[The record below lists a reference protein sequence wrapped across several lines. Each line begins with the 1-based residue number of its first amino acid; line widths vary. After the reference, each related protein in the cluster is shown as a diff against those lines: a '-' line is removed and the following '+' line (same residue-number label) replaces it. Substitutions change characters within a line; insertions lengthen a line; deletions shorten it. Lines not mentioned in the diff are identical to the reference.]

1 MTESELA
8 SGHSDSRYQLLSEG
22 AVMKSNKHSLMK
34 IVVSAAILGACVSGA
49 AYADDSSM
57 ARFGGD
63 SYAYFNSQQVDKSP
77 SAWRQANPNGL
88 SDRQLEAISTEAPA
102 WQLNKPIYASAP
114 TDPSF
119 RQTHPNGLTEREYQ
133 ALSSE
138 APTWHPSATGATAMA
153 SNGQAGVAQSANAN
167 TVAAR
172 LARVFTLGNTPAE
185 R

>member
-1 MTESELA
+1 
-8 SGHSDSRYQLLSEG
+8 
-22 AVMKSNKHSLMK
+22 MKFNKYSVIK
-34 IVVSAAILGACVSGA
+34 IVVSAAILGASVSGA

-77 SAWRQANPNGL
+77 STWRQANPNGL

-102 WQLNKPIYASAP
+102 WQLNKPVLASAP
-114 TDPSF
+114 SDPSF
-119 RQTHPNGLTEREYQ
+119 RQTHPNGMSEREYQ

-138 APTWHPSATGATAMA
+138 APTWHRSATTATAMA
-153 SNGQAGVAQSANAN
+153 SNGDTGVAQSANGN

-172 LARVFTLGNTPAE
+172 LARVFTLGNTPAN